1 MALIIDNK
9 YYYSYIEP
17 HTNCRA
23 LRIAGHINKVISILR
38 NDCTDKLIGRQRVHD
53 FSKIP

>member
-1 MALIIDNK
+1 MALIIDNIIIVIL
-9 YYYSYIEP
+9 SHIQ
-17 HTNCRA
+17 
-23 LRIAGHINKVISILR
+23 IAGHINKAVSIHK

>member
-1 MALIIDNK
+1 MALIIDNIIIVIL
-9 YYYSYIEP
+9 SYI
-17 HTNCRA
+17 
-23 LRIAGHINKVISILR
+23 RIAGHGHINKVISILR